1 MTFVRHFLVYIW
13 CIGGF
18 SYCFHGDSLL
28 EDEIK
33 KVEDLVSLYKKQ
45 NNTFHEKF
53 NLVEMELK
61 SLKADLNVPLEKG
74 MQAQTMNT
82 NAKLNAQEKGMR
94 KENQGWSS
102 RCFIFIL
109 CFSVIFKMK

>member
-1 MTFVRHFLVYIW
+1 MTFVKHFLVYIW

-33 KVEDLVSLYKKQ
+33 KVEDLVSLYTKQ

-61 SLKADLNVPLEKG
+61 SLKADLNVPLGKG
-74 MQAQTMNT
+74 IQAQTMNT

-94 KENQGWSS
+94 RENQGWSS